1 MNEQDEL
8 RELWCSEP
16 SSKTTEAEDM
26 LKFVQRKASRF
37 DRIIVV
43 RNWIECIAAGAIMVV
58 VGSFA
63 FRSDNAL
70 VKAGWL
76 VMAASMAWIIFY
88 LVRFGK
94 APSTVDPS
102 LDLLGYANALANRY
116 DHQIKLLK
124 SVKYWYLLPPYLGLL
139 LETLGALQERARGG
153 LRWVDLIWPAIYTAL
168 FAALWWLNEVYSVGR
183 LRKERAKLR
192 LMTRDSDNFTD
203 GIAESH

>member
-1 MNEQDEL
+1 MNEHNEL

-16 SSKTTEAEDM
+16 SSKTTDAKDILE
-26 LKFVQRKASRF
+26 FVQRKANHF

-43 RNWIECIAAGAIMVV
+43 RNWIEYTAAGVLMVV
-58 VGSFA
+58 VGSYA

-76 VMAASMAWIIFY
+76 VMAASMAWIVFY
-88 LVRFGK
+88 LVCFGK
-94 APSTVDPS
+94 GPSTVDPS
-102 LDLLGYANALANRY
+102 QDLMRYANALANRY

-153 LRWVDLIWPAIYTAL
+153 LRWIDLIWPAIYTAV
-168 FAALWWLNEVYSVGR
+168 FAVVWWLNEVYSVGR
-183 LRKERAKLR
+183 LRKERAKL
-192 LMTRDSDNFTD
+192 LFMTRGSDNSTD
-203 GIAESH
+203 